1 MDGQWYLFHS
11 LAPATEFCLES
22 RDGAV
27 SLCFFSPHCITH
39 AHVPAPR
46 AHTHTP
52 ALGTLGYRW
61 VGALWQIIPARKN
74 SVLPPHRPVGGTL
87 GSRPRK
93 GSTASWF
100 MLRWERLAQ
109 EQWRFRK
116 TPLCSGETR
125 RGFPSGPSL
134 VPLPRPANHNSHMAF
149 SGTSLS
155 SERFGRAQH

>member
-1 MDGQWYLFHS
+1 M
-11 LAPATEFCLES
+11 
-22 RDGAV
+22 
-27 SLCFFSPHCITH
+27 SLCFFSSPHSITH
-39 AHVPAPR
+39 AHVPALR
-46 AHTHTP
+46 AHTHTS
-52 ALGTLGYRW
+52 LGEPWLSLGRGF
-61 VGALWQIIPARKN
+61 VADHSRQEN
-74 SVLPPHRPVGGTL
+74 SVLLPPHRPVEGTL

-134 VPLPRPANHNSHMAF
+134 VPLPWPANHNSHMAF

-155 SERFGRAQH
+155 SERFGRAQP